1 MSVKGSVAGDGGEGG
16 EGPVKVELTEEE
28 LAAALVAFNKFDVDR
43 RGVRLCDLKKIYE
56 AMGETLR
63 DEEMFN
69 VRARPSAPSARRACP
84 LPARPLFFPRPLS
97 HAQQRRPHYTHRG
110 TPRR

>member
-1 MSVKGSVAGDGGEGG
+1 MDHAK
-16 EGPVKVELTEEE
+16 KVELTEDE
-28 LAAALVAFNKFDVDR
+28 LAAAIAAFNKFDVDR

-69 VRARPSAPSARRACP
+69 VRGGLGRPRRPALPPPALPRFFTPPPP
-84 LPARPLFFPRPLS
+84 LP
-97 HAQQRRPHYTHRG
+97 RRCCR
-110 TPRR
+110 

>member
-69 VRARPSAPSARRACP
+69 VRARPSAPSARRC
-84 LPARPLFFPRPLS
+84 LPAHFFFPRPLP
-97 HAQQRRPHYTHRG
+97 HAQQRRPHYTHRA

>member
-1 MSVKGSVAGDGGEGG
+1 MVAMSEKGSHAGDGEEGG
-16 EGPVKVELTEEE
+16 PAPVKVELTEEE
-28 LAAALVAFNKFDVDR
+28 LAAAISSFNKFDVDR

-69 VRARPSAPSARRACP
+69 VRAAPLAARAPAPP
-84 LPARPLFFPRPLS
+84 LPPRAPRSHLAPCLLCPRPPNPG
-97 HAQQRRPHYTHRG
+97 R
-110 TPRR
+110 